1 MEKYL
6 INKNELLSFLRYEI
20 LYKWKCYAEEHP
32 LNPSFEYYLI
42 HNTPYQ
48 PNHDFIQSLCETK
61 EEHEDPI
68 GTGVYEDILPADVAR
83 YQLTALYKPYKEN
96 K

>member
-1 MEKYL
+1 MDKYL

-20 LYKWKCYAEEHP
+20 LYKWKCVAEHD
-32 LNPSFEYYLI
+32 SDASKFSHYLI
-42 HNTPYQ
+42 NETPYQ
-48 PNHDFIQSLCETK
+48 PDSDFIQSLCETD

-68 GTGVYEDILPADVAR
+68 GTGIYEDILPGDVAR
-83 YQLTALYKPYKEN
+83 YQLKSLYKPYQK